1 MTDFLNQIFLDNSV
15 LQWGILVGVVL
26 LVVLLNPFLG
36 RVIGKIVYQ
45 LFRRVAPERGERFT
59 DLVLRPLE
67 YLAVLTAIGT
77 VLSFMKYPTALDFDL
92 FNIHVHRILQM
103 TMELLFIGAVSWL
116 VLRMV
121 DFVGEVLHH
130 KASLTE
136 STQDDQFI
144 LFIRDVLKVLVY
156 IAIIF
161 ILFGSVFDMNI
172 NSLLAGA
179 GLAGLAV
186 ALAAQDSLAN
196 LFGSLTIFSE
206 KPFVMGDLVETNEI
220 LGTVEKVGFRSTRIR
235 TLDKTFV
242 TLPNRKVMENPINN
256 LSERTF
262 RRVQYNVGL
271 LYGTPVETIRKIVGE
286 IQAYLDSHEKTTE
299 DGIASFYNYG
309 PSSLDIQVIYFIKVI
324 EYNMYLRM
332 REEVSLEIMQI
343 VLRNG
348 GDFAFPTTTIHLAQ
362 QEAEARR
369 AEARQAE
376 APKSEV

>member
-1 MTDFLNQIFLDNSV
+1 MTEFFNQIFLDNSI
-15 LQWGILVGVVL
+15 LQWGILIGVVL
-26 LVVLLNPFLG
+26 MVVLLNPIIG
-36 RVIGKIVYQ
+36 RIIGKVVYQ
-45 LFRRVAPERGERFT
+45 LFKRLAPERGERFT
-59 DLVLRPLE
+59 ALVLRPLE
-67 YLAVLTAIGT
+67 YLAVLTAVGT
-77 VLSFMKYPTALDFDL
+77 VLSFMKFPQALDFDL
-92 FNIHVHRILQM
+92 FNIHVHRILQVI
-103 TMELLFIGAVSWL
+103 MELLFIGTVSWL
-116 VLRMV
+116 MLRMV

-136 STQDDQFI
+136 STQDDQYV
-144 LFIRDVLKVLVY
+144 LFIRDVLKVIVY
-156 IAIIF
+156 IIIIF
-161 ILFGSVFDMNI
+161 VLFGSVFDMNI
-172 NSLLAGA
+172 TSLLAGA

-206 KPFVMGDLVETNEI
+206 KPFIMGDLVETNDI

-271 LYGTPVETIRKIVGE
+271 LYGTPVDTIRKIVQE
-286 IQAYLDSHEKTTE
+286 IQTYLDSHEKTNE

-324 EYNMYLRM
+324 EFNTYLKI

-348 GDFAFPTTTIHLAQ
+348 GDFAFPTTTVHLAQ
-362 QEAEARR
+362 QEEETRR
-369 AEARQAE
+369 ADAR
-376 APKSEV
+376 